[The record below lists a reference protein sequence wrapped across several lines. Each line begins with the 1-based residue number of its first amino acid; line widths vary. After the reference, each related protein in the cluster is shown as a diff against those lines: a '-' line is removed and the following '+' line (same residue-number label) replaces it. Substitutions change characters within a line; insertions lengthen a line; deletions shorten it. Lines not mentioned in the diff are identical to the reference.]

1 MLQLVTAVGALLGT
15 YISLLAGGM
24 GKHELTKLFL
34 ILPPS
39 K

>member
-24 GKHELTKLFL
+24 
-34 ILPPS
+34 S
-39 K
+39 KRINLY